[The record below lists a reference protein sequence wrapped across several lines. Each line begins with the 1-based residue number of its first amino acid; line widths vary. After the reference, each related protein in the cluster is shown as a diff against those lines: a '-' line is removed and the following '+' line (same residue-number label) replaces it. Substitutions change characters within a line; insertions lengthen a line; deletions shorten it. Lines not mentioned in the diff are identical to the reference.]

1 MALPAMNADDTD
13 SEPPSLYDK
22 PSKSQRKRSM
32 HERQDLGDAL
42 VALRPDQ
49 LTGFDLPEV
58 LLDAIL
64 LAQKI
69 TAHEGRRRQLQYVG
83 RLMREV
89 EPEPIRARL
98 EEIASG
104 PREDAARHRLAEEWR
119 TKLLADGEAGL
130 AEFVHLNPAAD
141 ASVLRKLIN
150 EARVEKTSGAKPH
163 ALRALYRAINKQLAP

>member
-1 MALPAMNADDTD
+1 MNADEPD
-13 SEPPSLYDK
+13 SDSPSRYDK

-32 HERQDLGDAL
+32 HELQDLGDAL

-49 LTGFDLPEV
+49 LAAFDLPEF

-69 TAHEGRRRQLQYVG
+69 KAHEGRRRQLQYVG
-83 RLMREV
+83 RLMQEV

-98 EEIASG
+98 EELAAG

-119 TKLLADGEAGL
+119 SKLLADGEAGL
-130 AEFVHLNPAAD
+130 AEFVRLNPAAD
-141 ASVLRKLIN
+141 AAALRKLTN
-150 EARVEKTSGAKPH
+150 EARAEKAGGDKPH
-163 ALRALYRAINKQLAP
+163 ALRALYRAINKQLTLE

>member
-1 MALPAMNADDTD
+1 MNADEPD
-13 SEPPSLYDK
+13 SDSPSHYDK

-32 HERQDLGDAL
+32 HERQDVGDAL

-49 LTGFDLPEV
+49 VAGFDLPEI

-69 TAHEGRRRQLQYVG
+69 SAHEGRRRQLQYVG

-89 EPEPIRARL
+89 DPEPIRARL
-98 EEIASG
+98 EELASG

-119 TKLLADGEAGL
+119 AKLLAVGEAGL
-130 AEFVHLNPAAD
+130 AEFVQLNPAAD
-141 ASVLRKLIN
+141 AAALRKLIN
-150 EARVEKTSGAKPH
+150 EARTEKTSGAKPH
-163 ALRALYRAINKQLAP
+163 ALRALYRAISKHLAPE